1 MTETAPVK
9 QALDELRRETG
20 TDRVPLAELVVLGA
34 GEKVRRLREER
45 DNSAG
50 RQQVAEWIRTK
61 TIPGDPQAAEE
72 VRRTGWTP
80 HT

>member
-34 GEKVRRLREER
+34 GEKVRRIREER

>member
-20 TDRVPLAELVVLGA
+20 MDRVPLAELVVLGA
-34 GEKVRRLREER
+34 GEKVRRIREER